1 MIPLA
6 QISTL
11 GLTSPDTVDM
21 RVLAANV
28 AERHTVPAGAT
39 TVLIQGAGDF
49 YVRWHATLDASIPA
63 GDVTD
68 GSGAEYK
75 PDLRGLLNLTS
86 FSIIAPAT
94 NVVSLSFFA
103 KPA

>member
-39 TVLIQGAGDF
+39 TVLIQGAGD
-49 YVRWHATLDASIPA
+49 
-63 GDVTD
+63 VTD

-75 PDLRGLLNLTS
+75 PDLRGLRNLTS

>member
-1 MIPLA
+1 VNIALANPL
-6 QISTL
+6 ITL
-11 GLTSPDTVDM
+11 
-21 RVLAANV
+21 R
-28 AERHTVPAGAT
+28 
-39 TVLIQGAGDF
+39 AGDF

-75 PDLRGLLNLTS
+75 PDLRGLRNLTS